1 MGLPYQKTMFNQVST
16 SSHPIIGESAAVFTD
31 MTDTML
37 KVLDRCMAVNAQA
50 HELENSLAESACAI
64 GQSRQSMTGYRQDT
78 NPDWFLP
85 VTGNPRI
92 SEVFCGYFR

>member
-1 MGLPYQKTMFNQVST
+1 
-16 SSHPIIGESAAVFTD
+16 

-37 KVLDRCMAVNAQA
+37 KVLDRHMAVNAQV
-50 HELENSLAESACAI
+50 HELENSLAESACAM
-64 GQSRQSMTGYRQDT
+64 GHSRHSMTGYKHDT

-92 SEVFCGYFR
+92 SEVF

>member
-1 MGLPYQKTMFNQVST
+1 
-16 SSHPIIGESAAVFTD
+16 
-31 MTDTML
+31 
-37 KVLDRCMAVNAQA
+37 MAVNTQA

-85 VTGNPRI
+85 MMGNPRI
-92 SEVFCGYFR
+92 SEVFCGY